1 MQLELGT
8 AGCGTHMCPLS
19 VELGMV
25 LLQMNWEVRRN
36 STPNTQLIAPA
47 KNSSTFLSEWWA
59 IDRSARGAIARALS
73 SQFSCLGISD
83 PNWAASSPFLRR
95 VNSNSTR
102 IDQLKAVEL
111 AVGVNKTAS

>member
-1 MQLELGT
+1 MQLKLGT

-25 LLQMNWEVRRN
+25 LLQMKWEVRRK

-47 KNSSTFLSEWWA
+47 KNSSTCLSEWRA

-73 SQFSCLGISD
+73 SQFSCLGHFR
-83 PNWAASSPFLRR
+83 P
-95 VNSNSTR
+95 
-102 IDQLKAVEL
+102 QLGREL
-111 AVGVNKTAS
+111 AVFEELELELTN